1 SVVYSF
7 VLLVSPFYNIF
18 SFADCLSFGALI
30 SATDP
35 VTVLAIFNDL
45 QVDVNLYAL
54 VFGESVLNDAV
65 AIVLTGAIANYASLY
80 HSGGDSAFEFAAF
93 VKSIGSFVSLFTLS
107 FLIGSLMGCLTAI
120 LTKFTRLHDYPLLES
135 SLFFLMSYSTFL
147 MAETAELTGIVA
159 VLFCGICQAHYT
171 YNNLS
176 ADSQVRTKQIFELLN
191 FMAENFIFCYIGVS
205 MFTFPLHRWNLGFI
219 IISFLAIAIGRAA
232 NIYPLCFL
240 LNCGRKYKIPAK
252 FQHMLFFSGLRG
264 AMAFALAI
272 RNTVSESKQIMLTTT
287 SVIVIVTVS
296 DIRHC
301 DRDHSQGK
309 GSQRG
314 WVSEGTGTGTG
325 SQASYVATG
334 LVKRL
339 RYPVRGSME
348 LAHSLFGGV
357 VTKTRKHQTYKVRVA
372 SLSGDYAWQLEALDE
387 PVICAKVAG
396 IPRGSVAEELKTAK
410 VEVTDIQSQDQI
422 FKEHLKSFVG
432 NKQYD
437 EVTRILDRSFYVDNS
452 VTSHEDVDMAS
463 NFKKQACEVMKKGH
477 FELRE
482 WHMSF
487 FKKKKI
493 VLCQF

>member
-1 SVVYSF
+1 MAAHKTFRIKMKLAKKAKQNRPIPQWVRMRTGNTIRYGLVVGAILRYGSQHRAITHLSVAYQWPPNDTLPPDTLWLNMYENSTTLLEDRNRTYLYQYKGAVRRTTDINEIDMKATFDPEIFFNILLPPIIFNAGFNMKRKYFFRNLGAIMSLAFLGSTIATFVTGSVVYSF

-45 QVDVNLYAL
+45 Q
-54 VFGESVLNDAV
+54 
-65 AIVLTGAIANYASLY
+65 IVWRKTKKKKKGPKTERSNYASLY

-176 ADSQVRTKQIFELLN
+176 ADSQIFELLN

-252 FQHMLFFSGLRG
+252 FQHMLFFSVRPREEYL
-264 AMAFALAI
+264 
-272 RNTVSESKQIMLTTT
+272 VSLLFPLSCVDQTATCLLE
-287 SVIVIVTVS
+287 
-296 DIRHC
+296 
-301 DRDHSQGK
+301 HS
-309 GSQRG
+309 
-314 WVSEGTGTGTG
+314 T
-325 SQASYVATG
+325 
-334 LVKRL
+334 
-339 RYPVRGSME
+339 
-348 LAHSLFGGV
+348 H
-357 VTKTRKHQTYKVRVA
+357 
-372 SLSGDYAWQLEALDE
+372 
-387 PVICAKVAG
+387 
-396 IPRGSVAEELKTAK
+396 
-410 VEVTDIQSQDQI
+410 
-422 FKEHLKSFVG
+422 
-432 NKQYD
+432 
-437 EVTRILDRSFYVDNS
+437 
-452 VTSHEDVDMAS
+452 
-463 NFKKQACEVMKKGH
+463 
-477 FELRE
+477 RE
-482 WHMSF
+482 CCLHR
-487 FKKKKI
+487 
-493 VLCQF
+493 